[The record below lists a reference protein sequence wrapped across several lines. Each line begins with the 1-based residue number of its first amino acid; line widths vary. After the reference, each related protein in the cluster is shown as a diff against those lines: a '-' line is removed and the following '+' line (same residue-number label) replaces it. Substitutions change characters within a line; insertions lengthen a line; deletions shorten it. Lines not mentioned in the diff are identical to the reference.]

1 VGNIVEKCLV
11 CGGNV
16 CHYEHERNAVGFIH
30 GMLFDEQNAVICER
44 CQAVYDDFGK
54 RENRVRVFKIVQFG
68 CCHKC
73 GSANTKYDETY
84 FKCLNC
90 DSEMFVVAMNEFKVV
105 AMGTHGWVKAIYA
118 GKKPG
123 LESVW

>member
-1 VGNIVEKCLV
+1 MGNVVEKCLV
-11 CGGNV
+11 CDGKV
-16 CHYEHERNAVGFIH
+16 SAYDHDRDAVEYVH
-30 GMLFDEQNAVICER
+30 GMLFDEKNAVICQR

-54 RENRVRVFKIVQFG
+54 RDNRVRVFKIVPFG

-73 GSANTKYDETY
+73 GSANTEYDENY

-90 DSEMFVVAMNEFKVV
+90 DYEMSVLNMKEFKVIT
-105 AMGTHGWVKAIYA
+105 MGTHGWVRAVYA

-123 LESVW
+123 LRSVW